1 MIRNMNNDLIWCIN
15 YLADY
20 NHLERVKKEEP
31 SFNLFRSLMNIT
43 LPINPL
49 EQEYFIHQN
58 RVLKDYYT
66 RKTIV
71 DVDSLSPL
79 RKNLY
84 LYKGDITLIKAD
96 AIVNAANERMLGC
109 FIPMHNCI
117 DSVIGTFAGL
127 ELRQELC
134 QIMKG
139 KDTVNRGTSI
149 ITRAYNLPSKYIIH
163 TVGPIVYK
171 NVNKTAELTLRKCY
185 QGIYALAEQ
194 YKLNSLVFSAISTGL
209 YGYPK
214 IPATRIAMEE
224 TKRFLASPHHLQ
236 KIVFDVFDDEYE
248 KIYLDSINK
257 TF

>member
-1 MIRNMNNDLIWCIN
+1 MDNDLIWCIN

-20 NHLERVKKEEP
+20 NHLERLKKEDP
-31 SFNLFRSLMNIT
+31 SFNLFRSLMNVT
-43 LPINPL
+43 LPTTSL
-49 EQEYFIHQN
+49 SQEYFVHQN
-58 RVLKDYYT
+58 RVLKDYYA
-66 RKTIV
+66 KKAIV

-84 LYKGDITLIKAD
+84 LYKGDIALIKAD

-127 ELRQELC
+127 ELREELC

-139 KDTVNRGTSI
+139 KDVVSRGTSL

-171 NVNKTAELTLRKCY
+171 SVNKTAEFTLRRCY
-185 QGIYALAEQ
+185 QGIYGLAEQ
-194 YKLNSLVFSAISTGL
+194 YKLTSLVFSAISTGL

-214 IPATRIAMEE
+214 IEATKIAMEE
-224 TKRFLASPHHLQ
+224 TKRFLSKPHHLD

-248 KIYLDSINK
+248 KIYLDLINE